1 MKIFMLCNSDSL
13 VLPSVYQLL
22 HSNQL
27 VGVGIPQKQAKRLSI
42 SLQKTG
48 LNSANIHVLQKENLS
63 VQLNHLITSTAADCI
78 IALTFPWQIPTD
90 ILTKPI
96 LGCANFHFGLLPKYK
111 GADPIFWQL
120 NNREVLGGI
129 TIHKMTEQI
138 DQGNILHVAEV
149 PIIPGETYGIH
160 CSRLAMIAAELVNQL
175 QEIFQ
180 KEVITQEQYDLSKYF
195 LAPSIQQLSINWQTQ
210 TADEIECLINAT
222 NPKYDG
228 AITYIKQQEVRI
240 LEVAPAD
247 VNTADSFAAGTIVY
261 ADATYGLIVACI
273 NKQFLKINI
282 VHTNDGYLSG
292 IKLFNMGLKVG
303 DCFI

>member
-1 MKIFMLCNSDSL
+1 MKIFILCNSESL
-13 VLPSVYQLL
+13 ALPSIYQLL
-22 HSNQL
+22 HNNQL
-27 VGVGIPQKQAKRLSI
+27 VGVGIPQKQAKRLTKVV
-42 SLQKTG
+42 QKTG
-48 LNSANIHVLQKENLS
+48 LDYANIHVLQKENLS
-63 VQLNHLITSTAADCI
+63 VQLNYLLTSTAADCL

-90 ILTKPI
+90 ILNQPTF
-96 LGCANFHFGLLPKYK
+96 GCINFHFGLLPKYK
-111 GADPIFWQL
+111 GADPVFWQL
-120 NNREVLGGI
+120 KNQEVLGGI
-129 TIHKMTEQI
+129 TIHKMTEKI
-138 DQGNILHVAEV
+138 DEGNILHVAEV
-149 PIIPGETYGIH
+149 QIIPGETYGIH
-160 CSRLAMIAAELVNQL
+160 CSRLAMLAAELVSQL

-180 KEVITQEQYDLSKYF
+180 NNAITQVQHHSAEYF

-210 TADEIECLINAT
+210 TADEIECLVNAS

-228 AITYIKQQEVRI
+228 AITSIKQQEIRI

-247 VNTADSFAAGTIVY
+247 VNTTDIFAAGAIVY

-282 VHTNDGYLSG
+282 VHNNEGYLSG